1 MSCNTCTTKTV
12 SLAEYASPN
21 APTWCPGCGNFGI
34 QVALKQALVANGITP
49 HQAMLCFDIGCN
61 GNGSDKI
68 DGYRFHGLHGRILP
82 LAAGISCA
90 NTQLTV
96 VAEAGDG
103 ATFGEGV
110 NHFVHSI
117 RANFDMTFICHNNE
131 NYGLTK
137 GQASATTREDVPM
150 NSSPD
155 GVSSTPIHPQRFAL
169 ALGATFTARI
179 FSGDILGMNRV
190 FQAAIKHKGFAF
202 VEVLQNC
209 PTYNKATPHEW
220 YQKRVYNVNDTDH
233 DVSNRAAALAVSDD
247 VNEKIATG
255 IIYQDPNS
263 VPFMS
268 RDMVRKD
275 AQTELINEVSHYD
288 ITQFTSRM
296 R

>member
-1 MSCNTCTTKTV
+1 MSCNTCATKTV
-12 SLAEYASPN
+12 SLADYASPN
-21 APTWCPGCGNFGI
+21 ALTWCPGCGNFGI
-34 QVALKQALVANGITP
+34 QVALKQALVAKGITP

-90 NTQLTV
+90 NRHLTV
-96 VAEAGDG
+96 IAEAGDG

-110 NHFVHSI
+110 NHLVNSV
-117 RANFDMTFICHNNE
+117 RANFNMTLICHNNE

-137 GQASATTREDVPM
+137 GQASATTREEVPM

-155 GVSSTPIHPQRFAL
+155 GVTSIPLHPQRFVL
-169 ALGATFTARI
+169 SLGATFSARI
-179 FSGDILGMNRV
+179 FSGDIAGMNRV
-190 FQAAIKHKGFAF
+190 FQAAIEHKGFAF
-202 VEVLQNC
+202 IEVLQNC

-220 YQKRVYNVNDTDH
+220 YQTRIYNVNDTGH
-233 DVSNRAAALAVSDD
+233 DVTDRAAALAAAEDID
-247 VNEKIATG
+247 EKIATG
-255 IIYQDPNS
+255 ILYQDSNS
-263 VPFMS
+263 VPFME
-268 RDMVRKD
+268 KD
-275 AQTELINEVSHYD
+275 AVRRNSQSELIHEVKPYD